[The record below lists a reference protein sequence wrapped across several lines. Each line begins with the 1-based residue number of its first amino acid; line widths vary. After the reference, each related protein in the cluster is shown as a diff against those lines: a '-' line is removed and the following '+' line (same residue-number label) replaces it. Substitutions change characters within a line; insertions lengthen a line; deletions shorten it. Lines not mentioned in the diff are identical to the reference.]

1 MQTQISLSIPTDW
14 DAISLK
20 KYLNLQK
27 ELKNYEDDESAMMA
41 IMLKD
46 LCGLDPKYLSGLSIT
61 DYNTIKAELG
71 NFIGKSEYPLQKIVK
86 WKGKEYGFEP
96 NLSQMAYGAY
106 LDIVKYDSIA
116 IDDKWVN
123 IMNILYREVTDKTSD
138 MYEIKPYS
146 TAVDNTNEILE
157 WGMDIH
163 FGSFFFFINLLTDL
177 VNSIPNFTMEVAKY
191 PSLARTL
198 QRSGVTINQLLN
210 YPVGTSQSLV
220 K

>member
-1 MQTQISLSIPTDW
+1 MRTEIEITMPESWADVTLEKYLLLQKDLETYKDNEEAQVAFMIYHLCGIDAKQLKSLSKASYDIIKDSLQNFLTIP
-14 DAISLK
+14 K
-20 KYLNLQK
+20 FELQRII
-27 ELKNYEDDESAMMA
+27 NID
-41 IMLKD
+41 
-46 LCGLDPKYLSGLSIT
+46 
-61 DYNTIKAELG
+61 
-71 NFIGKSEYPLQKIVK
+71 
-86 WKGKEYGFEP
+86 GKEYGFEP

-116 IDDKWVN
+116 IDDKWVY

-138 MYEIKPYS
+138 MYEIKPYNTS
-146 TAVDNTNEILE
+146 VDNTKEILE
-157 WGMDIH
+157 WGMDVH